1 MPQDFVATVERV
13 VDDLLDSDPT
23 TALWAGD
30 HRADHRLP
38 DYSDDAVRGR
48 VARLK
53 EDSHALSEI
62 DADGLGPQDAVD
74 LEQLQSTVDRQLF
87 ALTELREHEW
97 NPLVHIPGFLLNSL
111 LLRPS
116 APADQRLA
124 AVISRLEDLPDALA
138 TADRTLA
145 DCPRIHVTTALAQWN
160 GMAGLVQDEVPR
172 LAAQAGLPNKA
183 DVPIADALQAIERHR
198 ETLQRLADRPGR
210 SPRLGDRL
218 WEAKLWHTLDSPLT
232 AAEVLAA
239 ARDRLDLISAEIAE
253 VAGQLT
259 GRPDPKAALDELAND
274 RPDDRTIVPEFER
287 VMVETTRFVRDNDLV
302 TVYDDPYQILVM
314 PEFARGVA
322 GAYCDAPG
330 PLEEAAVPTFLA
342 VSPTPA
348 GWSAELVESYYRELN
363 NHMVRNLAVHEAM
376 PGHYLQLAH
385 ANRFRS
391 ATRARALCGSGTF
404 VEGWAVYAE
413 QLMTEAGYGGPR
425 VRMQQL
431 KMQLRMIINA
441 IIDNEVHCGD
451 MAEAAALDLMR
462 RRGFQEESE
471 AVKKWDRTL
480 LTSTQLSTYFVGY
493 TEVAAIAAARPAGAS
508 PREWHDA
515 MLAHGSPSPRHL
527 RTLLG
532 L

>member
-62 DADGLGPQDAVD
+62 DADGLDPEDAVD
-74 LEQLQSTVDRQLF
+74 LELLQSTVDKQLF

-124 AVISRLEDLPDALA
+124 AVIARLESLPDALS
-138 TADRTLA
+138 TTDRTLA
-145 DCPRIHVTTALAQWN
+145 DCPRIHVATGLAQWN
-160 GMAGLVQDEVPR
+160 GMASLVQDEVPR
-172 LAAQAGLPNKA
+172 LAALAGQPNKA

-198 ETLQRLADRPGR
+198 ETLKNLPPGR
-210 SPRLGDRL
+210 APQLGDRL

-253 VAGQLT
+253 VAAELT
-259 GRPDPKAALDELAND
+259 GRPDPKAALDELATD

-287 VMVETTRFVRDNDLV
+287 VMVEITDFVRENDLMA
-302 TVYDDPYQILVM
+302 VYDDPYQILIM

-322 GAYCDAPG
+322 GAYCDPPG

-348 GWSAELVESYYRELN
+348 GWPAERVESYYRELN
-363 NHMVRNLAVHEAM
+363 NHMLRNLAVHEAM
-376 PGHYLQLAH
+376 PGHYLQFAH

-391 ATRARALCGSGTF
+391 ATRARAVCGSGTF

-413 QLMTEAGYGGPR
+413 QLMSEAGYGGLA

-431 KMQLRMIINA
+431 KMQLRMTINA
-441 IIDNEVHCGD
+441 IIDREVHCAG
-451 MAEAAALDLMR
+451 MTEREALDLMR
-462 RRGFQEESE
+462 LRGFQEEGE
-471 AVKKWDRTL
+471 AANKWERTL
-480 LTSTQLSTYFVGY
+480 LTATQLSTYFVGY
-493 TEVAAIAAARPAGAS
+493 TEVSAIAAARPAGTS

-515 MLAHGSPSPRHL
+515 MLGHGILPPRHL